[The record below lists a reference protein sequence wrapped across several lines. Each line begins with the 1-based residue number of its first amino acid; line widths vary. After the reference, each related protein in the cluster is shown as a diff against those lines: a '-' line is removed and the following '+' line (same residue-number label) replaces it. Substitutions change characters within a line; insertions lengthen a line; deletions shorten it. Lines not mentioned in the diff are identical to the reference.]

1 MSFFN
6 KLRHAQWLNA
16 NQVQQDLAH
25 PNLSRRNLL
34 KGLAGCSG
42 LVAAES
48 ILSPAMHALAP
59 EWRHLAWAQSAS
71 APAASDRYYIFC
83 YFSGGWD
90 ILLGLDPRDP
100 RVFTNESRRVTL
112 IQPGYE
118 LLDGAD
124 RDIITAPS
132 GVQFGPH
139 IGELLR
145 HHDKLAVIRGMSM
158 ETLTHEVGRRRFLT
172 GRPPSG
178 LQARGSSAST
188 WLASHL
194 GEQEPIP
201 NLSVR
206 VEAYNQDLPNF
217 ASALRVGNT
226 NDLLRT
232 LSPTEPLLP
241 NLIDRQIDYSL
252 GDAAACEQAQRSAFW
267 QAAEEAR
274 TKSREMIQGGFS
286 DRFNFSRPEHEALRT
301 LYGMTN
307 LTDSPEVRGALAVQ
321 AVCSGMS
328 RCVSVQIANGLDTH
342 FDNWT
347 SEQGRN
353 QEQGFNVVARMV
365 DDLSAREY
373 KNTGRSWLDHTVI
386 VGFSEFSHTPLIN
399 DNTGRDHAL
408 TNACFLLGGN
418 IRGGQAIGSSSD
430 VGMQPMAVNLNNGRA
445 VSNPEDGVVIRPENV
460 LQTLFHEVGLPESRV
475 DLRVDP
481 IAALMS

>member
-1 MSFFN
+1 MSIF
-6 KLRHAQWLNA
+6 KTLRNAQWLTPTA
-16 NQVQQDLAH
+16 QSQVQTQH
-25 PNLSRRNLL
+25 PLLSRRALI
-34 KGLAGCSG
+34 KGLAGSTG

-48 ILSPAMHALAP
+48 LLNNPLLGSSAP
-59 EWRHLAWAQSAS
+59 SWSNLAWAQSGAET
-71 APAASDRYYIFC
+71 PDRYYIFC

-100 RVFTNESRRVTL
+100 RTFTNENRRLTL

-118 LLDGAD
+118 FLDGVD
-124 RDIITAPS
+124 RDIITSSS

-145 HHDKLAVIRGMSM
+145 HQDRLAVIRGMSM

-194 GEQEPIP
+194 GEAEPIP

-217 ASALRVGNT
+217 ASALSVGNT
-226 NDLLRT
+226 SDLLRT
-232 LSPTEPLLP
+232 LTPTEPVLP
-241 NLIDRQIDYSL
+241 QLIDRQIDYSL
-252 GDAAACEQAQRSAFW
+252 RDASQCAQAKRSAFW

-274 TKSREMIQGGFS
+274 IKSRDMIKGGYA
-286 DRFNFSRPEHEALRT
+286 DRFNFSRPEHEALRS
-301 LYGMTN
+301 LYNITN
-307 LTDSPEVRGALAVQ
+307 VNNDSAEIRGALAVQ
-321 AVCSGMS
+321 AICSGMS
-328 RCVSVQIANGLDTH
+328 RCVSVQVANGLDTH
-342 FDNWT
+342 FDNWE
-347 SEQGRN
+347 SDQGAF
-353 QEQGFNVVARMV
+353 QERGFNVVARMV

-373 KNTGRSWLDHTVI
+373 KNTGSSWLDHTVI
-386 VGFSEFSHTPLIN
+386 VGFSEFSRTPLLN
-399 DNTGRDHAL
+399 DNGGRDHSL
-408 TNACFLLGGN
+408 TNASFLIGGN
-418 IRGGQAIGSSSD
+418 IRGGQAIGASSN
-430 VGMQPMAVNLNNGRA
+430 VGMQPMAVNLQNGRA
-445 VSNPEDGVVIRPENV
+445 LNNPSEGEVIRPEHV

-481 IAALMS
+481 IAALI